1 MKNNC
6 KIIYIFLLILL
17 FLPIYFFEE
26 TSSALAATKADKAKS
41 RKTTKKTT
49 KQTAKPK
56 TSKKKTGKSS
66 YKASDQSNLA
76 SNFVSLEGEVT
87 YRVKK
92 GDNLFRIAKKFGL
105 STEELMAMNGLTSPA
120 LKVGQVLVIR
130 RQEKESGIK
139 LSQPRASVSEGS
151 QAQFLEHRVSKGE
164 TLFNIAKKY
173 GLSVGEILKA
183 NGLTDLTIR
192 EGMVL
197 RVPVKAKILEQPKE
211 TEKPKDTEKTTE
223 KPKEPSKG
231 QEVESEPKKPLP
243 EAKDERDKK
252 RLTEKKVYHVV
263 KKGETLASLA
273 RKFHTTPEEIKRLN
287 HLKTV
292 KLKPGQKLLV
302 KIEKS
307 DEIRLSFSLTSDM
320 FKTSSNEPYLVHRV
334 KEGET
339 LYRISL
345 MYGVS
350 VEEIK
355 LLNGLEDNIIL
366 VGQEL
371 KIPSQ
376 DIEKLRL
383 REPKVIFKAEEEPL
397 TKKFGRFTLGKA
409 EVQALREKFLEISRQ
424 YANVRYRFGGEGN
437 GALDCSAFVQRVYSE
452 LGIKLPR
459 SSYHQYLV
467 GQEVDKNELIP
478 GDLVFFRTSRRAPVT
493 HVGIYIGDNKFVHVS
508 SNRKGL
514 GVDSLDDPYYKARFV
529 GAKRVLNGDVL
540 QYFQEYRFQ
549 EYRREKQEKEP
560 VSITENAFDV
570 LN

>member
-6 KIIYIFLLILL
+6 KIIYTFLLILL
-17 FLPIYFFEE
+17 FSPLFFFEQA
-26 TSSALAATKADKAKS
+26 SSALAATKTNKS
-41 RKTTKKTT
+41 ATKKTTKKTA
-49 KQTAKPK
+49 KQTAKSK
-56 TSKKKTGKSS
+56 TSKKPAKSS
-66 YKASDQSNLA
+66 PKSFTQSNSVLN
-76 SNFVSLEGEVT
+76 STNTEGEIT
-87 YRVKK
+87 YQVKK
-92 GDNLFRIAKKFGL
+92 GDTLFRIAKQFGL

-130 RQEKESGIK
+130 RQKTELTKDVSPSK
-139 LSQPRASVSEGS
+139 ASAPEGAL
-151 QAQFLEHRVSKGE
+151 AQFLEHRVSKGE
-164 TLFNIAKKY
+164 TLFSIAKKY
-173 GLSVGEILKA
+173 GLSVGEILEA

-197 RVPVKAKILEQPKE
+197 KIPVKAKVMEQPKE
-211 TEKPKDTEKTTE
+211 PEKPEKTKDIEKTTE
-223 KPKEPSKG
+223 KPKTPSKG
-231 QEVESEPKKPLP
+231 EEVEAEPKKPQS
-243 EAKDERDKK
+243 EASDERAKK
-252 RLTEKKVYHVV
+252 RLAERKVYHVV

-273 RKFHTTPEEIKRLN
+273 RKYHTTPEEIKRLN
-287 HLKTV
+287 NLRTAR
-292 KLKPGQKLLV
+292 LKPGQKLLV
-302 KIEKS
+302 KVEKGE
-307 DEIRLSFSLTSDM
+307 EIRLSFSLTTDM
-320 FKTSSNEPYLVHRV
+320 FKSSSNELYLVHRV

-376 DIEKLRL
+376 DLEKPRL
-383 REPKVIFKAEEEPL
+383 REPKAMFKAEEEPL

-409 EVQALREKFLEISRQ
+409 EVQALRDKFLEISRQ
-424 YANVRYRFGGEGN
+424 YANVKYRFGGDGN

-467 GQEVDKNELIP
+467 GQEVDKNELVP
-478 GDLVFFRTSRRAPVT
+478 GDLVFFRTSKRAPVT

-508 SNRKGL
+508 SNRKGFAI
-514 GVDSLDDPYYKARFV
+514 DSLDDPYYRVRFV
-529 GAKRVLNGDVL
+529 GAKRVLNGEVL
-540 QYFQEYRFQ
+540 QYFQEYRRERQ
-549 EYRREKQEKEP
+549 GKESVRRP
-560 VSITENAFDV
+560 ENAFDV

>member
-6 KIIYIFLLILL
+6 KIIYTFLLILL
-17 FLPIYFFEE
+17 FLPLFFFEQ
-26 TSSALAATKADKAKS
+26 TSSALATTKTNNSTSK
-41 RKTTKKTT
+41 KTTKKTA
-49 KQTAKPK
+49 KQTTKPKASKK
-56 TSKKKTGKSS
+56 TSKSSSKS
-66 YKASDQSNLA
+66 YTQSSLA
-76 SNFVSLEGEVT
+76 SNFASPEGDIT
-87 YRVKK
+87 YQVKK
-92 GDNLFRIAKKFGL
+92 GDTIFRIAKQFCL

-130 RQEKESGIK
+130 RQKTDSIKDVSPSEAPASGGHK
-139 LSQPRASVSEGS
+139 
-151 QAQFLEHRVSKGE
+151 AQLLEHKVSKGE
-164 TLFNIAKKY
+164 TLFSIAKKY
-173 GLSVGEILKA
+173 GLSVGEILEA

-197 RVPVKAKILEQPKE
+197 KVPVKAKVLEQPKE
-211 TEKPKDTEKTTE
+211 PEKPKDIEKTTE
-223 KPKEPSKG
+223 KPKTPSKG
-231 QEVESEPKKPLP
+231 QEVEAEPKKPQS
-243 EAKDERDKK
+243 EADDERAKK
-252 RLTEKKVYHVV
+252 RLAERKVYHVV

-273 RKFHTTPEEIKRLN
+273 RKYHTTPEEIKRLN
-287 HLKTV
+287 HLRTAR
-292 KLKPGQKLLV
+292 LKPGQRLLV
-302 KIEKS
+302 KVEKGE
-307 DEIRLSFSLTSDM
+307 EIRLSFSLTSDM
-320 FKTSSNEPYLVHRV
+320 FKSPSSEPYLVHRV

-376 DIEKLRL
+376 DFEKPHL
-383 REPKVIFKAEEEPL
+383 REPKAMFKAEEEPL

-409 EVQALREKFLEISRQ
+409 DVQALREKFLEISRQ
-424 YANVRYRFGGEGN
+424 YADVKYRFGGEGN

-452 LGIKLPR
+452 LGVKLPR

-467 GQEVDKNELIP
+467 GQEVDKNELVP
-478 GDLVFFRTSRRAPVT
+478 GDLVFFRTSKRAPVT

-508 SNRKGL
+508 SNRKGFAI
-514 GVDSLDDPYYKARFV
+514 DSLDDPYYRARFV
-529 GAKRVLNGDVL
+529 GAKRVLNGEVL
-540 QYFQEYRFQ
+540 QYFQEYRRQ
-549 EYRREKQEKEP
+549 RQEKESASRP
-560 VSITENAFDV
+560 ENAFDV

>member
-1 MKNNC
+1 MKNSC
-6 KIIYIFLLILL
+6 KIIYTFLLIFL
-17 FLPIYFFEE
+17 FLPLFFFEH
-26 TSSALAATKADKAKS
+26 TASALAATKVDKSTSKKTAK
-41 RKTTKKTT
+41 KTAKQTTKPKAS
-49 KQTAKPK
+49 KK
-56 TSKKKTGKSS
+56 TSKSSSKS
-66 YKASDQSNLA
+66 YTQSSSA
-76 SNFVSLEGEVT
+76 SNFASPEGEIT
-87 YRVKK
+87 YQVKK
-92 GDNLFRIAKKFGL
+92 GDNLFRIAKQFGL
-105 STEELMAMNGLTSPA
+105 STEELMAINGLTSPA

-130 RQEKESGIK
+130 RQKTEPTKDVSPSK
-139 LSQPRASVSEGS
+139 ASAPEGH
-151 QAQFLEHRVSKGE
+151 QAQFLEHKVSKGE
-164 TLFNIAKKY
+164 TLFSIAKKY
-173 GLSVGEILKA
+173 GLSVGEILEA

-197 RVPVKAKILEQPKE
+197 KVPVKAKILEQPKE
-211 TEKPKDTEKTTE
+211 PEKPKDIEKTTE
-223 KPKEPSKG
+223 KTKTPSKG
-231 QEVESEPKKPLP
+231 QEVEAEPKKPQS
-243 EAKDERDKK
+243 EANDERSKK
-252 RLTEKKVYHVV
+252 RLAERKVYHVV

-273 RKFHTTPEEIKRLN
+273 RKYHTTPEEIKRLN
-287 HLKTV
+287 HLRTAR
-292 KLKPGQKLLV
+292 LKPGQKLLV
-302 KIEKS
+302 KVEKS
-307 DEIRLSFSLTSDM
+307 EEIRLSFSLTSDI
-320 FKTSSNEPYLVHRV
+320 FKSSSNEPYVVHRV

-376 DIEKLRL
+376 DLEKPRL
-383 REPKVIFKAEEEPL
+383 REPKAMFKAEEEPL

-409 EVQALREKFLEISRQ
+409 EVQALRDKFLEISRQ
-424 YANVRYRFGGEGN
+424 YANVKYRFGGEGN

-478 GDLVFFRTSRRAPVT
+478 GDLVFFRTSKRAPVT

-508 SNRKGL
+508 SNRKGFAI
-514 GVDSLDDPYYKARFV
+514 DSLDDPYYRARFV
-529 GAKRVLNGDVL
+529 GAKRVLNGEVL
-540 QYFQEYRFQ
+540 QYFQEYRRQ
-549 EYRREKQEKEP
+549 RQEKE
-560 VSITENAFDV
+560 SASRAENAFDV

>member
-1 MKNNC
+1 
-6 KIIYIFLLILL
+6 
-17 FLPIYFFEE
+17 
-26 TSSALAATKADKAKS
+26 
-41 RKTTKKTT
+41 
-49 KQTAKPK
+49 
-56 TSKKKTGKSS
+56 
-66 YKASDQSNLA
+66 
-76 SNFVSLEGEVT
+76 
-87 YRVKK
+87 VKK

-130 RQEKESGIK
+130 RQKTGSTK
-139 LSQPRASVSEGS
+139 DVSLSKASASEGP
-151 QAQFLEHRVSKGE
+151 QAQFLEHKVSKGE
-164 TLFNIAKKY
+164 TLFSIAKKY
-173 GLSVGEILKA
+173 GLSVGEILEA

-197 RVPVKAKILEQPKE
+197 KVPVKAKILEQPKE
-211 TEKPKDTEKTTE
+211 PEKPKDIEKTTE
-223 KPKEPSKG
+223 KTKTPSKG
-231 QEVESEPKKPLP
+231 QEVEAEPKKPLS
-243 EAKDERDKK
+243 EANDERSKK
-252 RLTEKKVYHVV
+252 RLAERKVYHVV

-273 RKFHTTPEEIKRLN
+273 RKYHTTPEEIKRLN
-287 HLKTV
+287 HLRTAR
-292 KLKPGQKLLV
+292 LKPGQKLLV
-302 KIEKS
+302 KVEKS
-307 DEIRLSFSLTSDM
+307 EEIRLSFSLTSDM
-320 FKTSSNEPYLVHRV
+320 FKSSSNEPYVVHRV

-376 DIEKLRL
+376 DLEKPRL
-383 REPKVIFKAEEEPL
+383 REPKAMFKAEEEPL

-409 EVQALREKFLEISRQ
+409 EVQALRDKFLEISRQ
-424 YANVRYRFGGEGN
+424 YANVKYRFGGEGN

-478 GDLVFFRTSRRAPVT
+478 GDLVFFRTSKRAPVT

-508 SNRKGL
+508 SNRKGFAI
-514 GVDSLDDPYYKARFV
+514 DSLDDPYYRARFV
-529 GAKRVLNGDVL
+529 GAKRVLNGEVL
-540 QYFQEYRFQ
+540 QYFQEYRRQ
-549 EYRREKQEKEP
+549 RQEKESSSRP
-560 VSITENAFDV
+560 ENAFDV

>member
-6 KIIYIFLLILL
+6 KIIYTFLLILL
-17 FLPIYFFEE
+17 FLPLFFSVQ
-26 TSSALAATKADKAKS
+26 TSSALAATKTNKS
-41 RKTTKKTT
+41 TSKKTAKKTT

-56 TSKKKTGKSS
+56 TSKKKPAKSS
-66 YKASDQSNLA
+66 SKSFTHSYSA
-76 SNFVSLEGEVT
+76 SNFASPEGEIT
-87 YRVKK
+87 YQVKK
-92 GDNLFRIAKKFGL
+92 GDNLFRIAKQFGL

-130 RQEKESGIK
+130 RQKTGSTKDESPSK
-139 LSQPRASVSEGS
+139 ASAPEGH
-151 QAQFLEHRVSKGE
+151 QEQFLEHKVSKGE
-164 TLFNIAKKY
+164 TLFSIAKRY
-173 GLSVGEILKA
+173 GLSVGEILEA

-197 RVPVKAKILEQPKE
+197 KVPVKAKILEQPKE
-211 TEKPKDTEKTTE
+211 PEKPKEIEKTTE
-223 KPKEPSKG
+223 KPKTPPKG
-231 QEVESEPKKPLP
+231 QEVEAEPKKPLS
-243 EAKDERDKK
+243 EANDERAKK
-252 RLTEKKVYHVV
+252 RLAERKVYHVV

-273 RKFHTTPEEIKRLN
+273 RKYHTTPEEIKRLN
-287 HLKTV
+287 HLRTAR
-292 KLKPGQKLLV
+292 LKPGQKLLV
-302 KIEKS
+302 KVEKNE
-307 DEIRLSFSLTSDM
+307 EIRLSFSLTSDM
-320 FKTSSNEPYLVHRV
+320 FKSSSNEPYLIHRV

-376 DIEKLRL
+376 DLEKPRL
-383 REPKVIFKAEEEPL
+383 REPKAMFKAEEEPL

-424 YANVRYRFGGEGN
+424 YANVKYRFGGEGN

-478 GDLVFFRTSRRAPVT
+478 GDLVFFKTSKRAPVT

-508 SNRKGL
+508 SNRKGFAI
-514 GVDSLDDPYYKARFV
+514 DSLDDPYYRARFV
-529 GAKRVLNGDVL
+529 GAKRVLNGEVL
-540 QYFQEYRFQ
+540 QYFQEYR
-549 EYRREKQEKEP
+549 RERQEKESASRP
-560 VSITENAFDV
+560 ENAFEV

>member
-6 KIIYIFLLILL
+6 KIIYTFLLILL
-17 FLPIYFFEE
+17 FLPLFFFEQ
-26 TSSALAATKADKAKS
+26 TASALAATKVDKSKS
-41 RKTTKKTT
+41 RKTAKKTA

-56 TSKKKTGKSS
+56 TSKTKPVKSS
-66 YKASDQSNLA
+66 SKSTTQSNSA
-76 SNFVSLEGEVT
+76 SNFASPEGEIT
-87 YRVKK
+87 YQVKK
-92 GDNLFRIAKKFGL
+92 GDNLFRIAKQFGL

-120 LKVGQVLVIR
+120 LKVGQVLVLR
-130 RQEKESGIK
+130 RQKTESTK
-139 LSQPRASVSEGS
+139 DVSLSKPSAPEGP
-151 QAQFLEHRVSKGE
+151 QTQFLEHKVSKGE
-164 TLFNIAKKY
+164 TLFSIAKKY
-173 GLSVGEILKA
+173 GLSVGEILEA

-197 RVPVKAKILEQPKE
+197 KVPVKAKNLEQPKE
-211 TEKPKDTEKTTE
+211 PEKPKDIEKTTE
-223 KPKEPSKG
+223 KPKDPFKG
-231 QEVESEPKKPLP
+231 QEVEGEPKKPQS
-243 EAKDERDKK
+243 EAKDERTKK
-252 RLTEKKVYHVV
+252 RLVERKVYHVV

-273 RKFHTTPEEIKRLN
+273 RKYHTTLEEIKRLN
-287 HLKTV
+287 HLKTAR
-292 KLKPGQKLLV
+292 LKPGQKLLV
-302 KIEKS
+302 KAEKNE
-307 DEIRLSFSLTSDM
+307 EIRLSFSLTSDM
-320 FKTSSNEPYLVHRV
+320 FKSSSNEPYLVHRV

-376 DIEKLRL
+376 DLEKPRL
-383 REPKVIFKAEEEPL
+383 REPKAIFKAEEEPL

-424 YANVRYRFGGEGN
+424 YANVKYRFGGEGN

-467 GQEVDKNELIP
+467 GQEVDKNELLP
-478 GDLVFFRTSRRAPVT
+478 GDLVFFRTSKRAPVT

-508 SNRKGL
+508 SNRKGFAI
-514 GVDSLDDPYYKARFV
+514 DSLDDPYYRARFV
-529 GAKRVLNGDVL
+529 GAKRVLNGEVL
-540 QYFQEYRFQ
+540 QYFQEYK
-549 EYRREKQEKEP
+549 RERQEKE
-560 VSITENAFDV
+560 SASRAENTLDV

>member
-1 MKNNC
+1 MKNSC
-6 KIIYIFLLILL
+6 KIIYTFLLILL
-17 FLPIYFFEE
+17 FLPLFFFEQ
-26 TSSALAATKADKAKS
+26 TSSSLATTKTNKSTS
-41 RKTTKKTT
+41 RKTAKKTA

-56 TSKKKTGKSS
+56 TSKNTAKSS
-66 YKASDQSNLA
+66 PKSFTQSNSI
-76 SNFVSLEGEVT
+76 SNFASPEGEIT
-87 YRVKK
+87 YQVKK
-92 GDNLFRIAKKFGL
+92 GDNLFRIAKQFGL

-130 RQEKESGIK
+130 RQKTEPTKDVSPSK
-139 LSQPRASVSEGS
+139 ASASEGP
-151 QAQFLEHRVSKGE
+151 QAQFLEHKVSKGE
-164 TLFNIAKKY
+164 TLFSIAKKY
-173 GLSVGEILKA
+173 GLSVGEILEA

-197 RVPVKAKILEQPKE
+197 KVPVKAKVLEQPKE
-211 TEKPKDTEKTTE
+211 PEKPKDIEKTTE
-223 KPKEPSKG
+223 KPKSPPKG
-231 QEVESEPKKPLP
+231 QEVEAEPKKPQS
-243 EAKDERDKK
+243 EVNDERAKK
-252 RLTEKKVYHVV
+252 RLAERKVYHVV

-273 RKFHTTPEEIKRLN
+273 RKYHTTPEEIKRLN
-287 HLKTV
+287 HLRTAR
-292 KLKPGQKLLV
+292 LKPGQRLLV
-302 KIEKS
+302 KVEKGE
-307 DEIRLSFSLTSDM
+307 EIRLSFSLTSDM
-320 FKTSSNEPYLVHRV
+320 FKSSSNEPYVVHRV

-376 DIEKLRL
+376 DLEKPRL
-383 REPKVIFKAEEEPL
+383 REPKAMFKAEEEPL

-409 EVQALREKFLEISRQ
+409 EVQALRDKFLEISRQ
-424 YANVRYRFGGEGN
+424 YANVKYRFGGEGN

-478 GDLVFFRTSRRAPVT
+478 GDLVFFRTSKRAPVT

-508 SNRKGL
+508 SNRKGFAI
-514 GVDSLDDPYYKARFV
+514 DSLDDPYYRARFV
-529 GAKRVLNGDVL
+529 GAKRVLNGEVL
-540 QYFQEYRFQ
+540 QYFQEYR
-549 EYRREKQEKEP
+549 RERQEKESASRP
-560 VSITENAFDV
+560 ENAFDV